1 MDVKQY
7 YRKLREIENGFQDE
21 FPTIVSL
28 DTPDGGKAGLISE
41 VSRAN
46 AARMLVEGRA
56 VLATEDQKAQ
66 FAAHQAASRKAA
78 EQAEIAKRVQV
89 AILTE
94 SELQGHIQ
102 GRKK

>member
-7 YRKLREIENGFQDE
+7 YRKLREIEAGFEDE
-21 FPTIVSL
+21 FPVVVSL

-46 AARMLVEGRA
+46 AAKMLLEGRA
-56 VLATEDQKAQ
+56 VLATKEQKAQ
-66 FAAHQAASRKAA
+66 FAAQQAAARKAA
-78 EQAEIAKRVQV
+78 EQAELAKRVQV
-89 AILTE
+89 AILSE
-94 SELQGHIQ
+94 SELQGHLQ

>member
-1 MDVKQY
+1 MDVRQY

-21 FPTIVSL
+21 FPILVSL

-41 VSRAN
+41 ASRAN
-46 AARMLVEGRA
+46 AARMILEGRA
-56 VLATEDQKAQ
+56 VLATDDQKAE
-66 FAAHQAASRKAA
+66 FAARQAAARKAA
-78 EQAEIAKRVQV
+78 EQAELAKRVQV